1 MPQMAS
7 TELLLHQLVAEAG
20 LPEVTSYDELHGHG
34 FDHRVV
40 HATLADSQEV
50 VLRSRKESWP
60 LPVARARFLTE
71 HDLPAPAL
79 LGGNEF
85 ATLYEYVPGEMLYH
99 LIAED
104 RMTDATWRSVGTA
117 FRRVHA
123 VRFPS
128 GLSGPFGAD
137 SLNLDAIDPV
147 QDLHAR
153 IAAAVPRFEASL
165 PFVLPHLPRLHAII
179 DAHADSLRQAPTALL
194 HGDVFPTNIIVGPDR
209 TTLIDWDFP
218 RVADPAQ
225 EVSALDEWMYLAGG
239 GNLADAFF
247 DAYGPKP
254 PKTDL
259 YRITGAIG
267 WFGRGVFNGW
277 EIDSA
282 LDEARTELVTGWR
295 DSLVAYLTDLGD
307 RLDEL

>member
-1 MPQMAS
+1 MLQMPS
-7 TELLLHQLVAEAG
+7 TEPLLHKLVAEAG
-20 LPEVTSYDELHGHG
+20 LPEITSYEDLQGNG
-34 FDHRVV
+34 FDHLIV

-50 VLRSRKESWP
+50 VLRSRKKSWP
-60 LPVARARFLTE
+60 LPVGRARFLTE

-85 ATLYEYVPGEMLYH
+85 ATLYEYVPGEMLYNRV
-99 LIAED
+99 AED
-104 RMTDATWRSVGTA
+104 RMTDDSWRSVGTA

-128 GLSGPFGAD
+128 GLSGPFDAGR
-137 SLNLDAIDPV
+137 LVLEAIDPV
-147 QDLHAR
+147 QDLHER
-153 IAAAVPRFEASL
+153 IAAAVPRLEVSL

-179 DAHADSLRQAPTALL
+179 DAYADSLRPAPTALL

-239 GNLADAFF
+239 GCLADAFF
-247 DAYGPKP
+247 DAYGPRP
-254 PKTDL
+254 PNTGL
-259 YRITGAIG
+259 YRVTGAIG
-267 WFGRGVFNGW
+267 WFGRGPFNGW
-277 EIDSA
+277 EIDFT
-282 LDEARTELVTGWR
+282 LDEARTEQVTGWR
-295 DSLVAYLTDLGD
+295 NSLVAYLTDLGD